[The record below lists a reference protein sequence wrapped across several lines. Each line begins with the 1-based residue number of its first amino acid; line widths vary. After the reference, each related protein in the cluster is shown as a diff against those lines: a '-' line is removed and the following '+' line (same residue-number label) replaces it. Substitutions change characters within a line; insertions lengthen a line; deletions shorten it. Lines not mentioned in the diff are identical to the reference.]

1 MCRAIGKIN
10 VQSGNKVQLI
20 NLAQSLQIVCGMLE
34 EAGEMESLV
43 IVMQDVTILALQ
55 YDQLNFYQSME

>member
-10 VQSGNKVQLI
+10 VQSGNKVQII